1 VGIAPAD
8 VWDQYD
14 GPTIARMYV
23 AGQLPVMPA
32 AALLHVH
39 VLEWDEGRI
48 QVSVPTSEWLC
59 GERREVAPG
68 ILTLL
73 ANMTLGGTTA
83 VKLGQRRLQV
93 GIVDD
98 TVSIYREVASD
109 GRDLLATG
117 KITHRP
123 GDFVVSSMEIID
135 ADGNLVAVGHRTS
148 VFLEARALRPP
159 KLQRTLLTVLFTDL
173 VDSTRTANDLGD
185 ERWSE
190 LLGRHHRMTRREL
203 ELHDGAEVKT
213 TGDGFLATFSSP
225 TRAVQCA
232 RAIRAGVRSLG
243 LDLRAGIHTGE
254 CEVGGGDVAGLAV
267 HVASRVQAAAKPGEI
282 LISSTVRDLT
292 TGSGLHLIERGGQ
305 ELKGLDGKW
314 ALFALDE

>member
-1 VGIAPAD
+1 
-8 VWDQYD
+8 
-14 GPTIARMYV
+14 
-23 AGQLPVMPA
+23 
-32 AALLHVH
+32 
-39 VLEWDEGRI
+39 
-48 QVSVPTSEWLC
+48 
-59 GERREVAPG
+59 
-68 ILTLL
+68 
-73 ANMTLGGTTA
+73 
-83 VKLGQRRLQV
+83 
-93 GIVDD
+93 
-98 TVSIYREVASD
+98 
-109 GRDLLATG
+109 
-117 KITHRP
+117 
-123 GDFVVSSMEIID
+123 
-135 ADGNLVAVGHRTS
+135 
-148 VFLEARALRPP
+148 
-159 KLQRTLLTVLFTDL
+159 LQRTLLTVLFTDL

-190 LLGRHHRMTRREL
+190 LLGRHHRMARREL